1 MSVME
6 KALRQID
13 EQRLTSRAR
22 VNPEDYLSPE
32 FPASPRAPRD
42 LRNAT
47 WLTIVAC
54 VAAGGWYIGSPRDTK
69 ATSAQT
75 NVAAVVADA
84 PPALAVQT
92 AAPAAA
98 SAAQPVAAKPDTD
111 APRPDKA
118 PPAPAWLVQASHV
131 WAAGLHQ
138 DAARLWL
145 NGLRTLP
152 STSLALLVAEHQ
164 TLAQARALHAKWSA
178 ETPLVVLSQ
187 NSGTAKRW
195 MLLALPPAGEIDRVQ
210 QRLSAGLGGPVTW
223 GSVAQWVAPLVPS
236 PAEPAANTDTKATQ
250 ASAPATAPKASASPV
265 TASAQPATAVKAPA
279 VATPAPSATATATAT
294 ATAAPAPRS
303 APAPAATA
311 PAAGPAAAIPSASRP
326 GEPVQISRSDNASE
340 RDKGRV
346 APASRAIDADYQ
358 HIEQLLARGEHGAAL
373 DSAQKL
379 EQQIGV
385 NWRTRYLHGVALSG
399 LGRWP
404 EATAALGE
412 ARQKNAGHARV
423 ALYLAVALQETR
435 DHARALEVLAS
446 ATERH
451 PELPELW
458 LNQGHS
464 LQALGR
470 QGEATQAYQR
480 FLTLSANR
488 PDLQVQREWV
498 QGRLAKDN

>member
-13 EQRLTSRAR
+13 EQRLTGRAR

-32 FPASPRAPRD
+32 FPASPRPPRD

-54 VAAGGWYIGSPRDTK
+54 VAAGSWYIASPHATT
-69 ATSAQT
+69 ATSAQAT
-75 NVAAVVADA
+75 EATEVTKA
-84 PPALAVQT
+84 PPALAVPVV
-92 AAPAAA
+92 APPAAT
-98 SAAQPVAAKPDTD
+98 AAQPVAATPDTA
-111 APRPDKA
+111 APRPEKA

-152 STSLALLVAEHQ
+152 SSTLALLVAEHQ

-187 NSGTAKRW
+187 NSGATKRW

-210 QRLSAGLGGPVTW
+210 QRLSADLGGPVTW
-223 GSVAQWVAPLVPS
+223 GSVAQWVAPLVATS
-236 PAEPAANTDTKATQ
+236 AEPVANTDTKATQ
-250 ASAPATAPKASASPV
+250 ASALATAPKASTPLA
-265 TASAQPATAVKAPA
+265 TASAQPTAPIKPPAAT
-279 VATPAPSATATATAT
+279 TP
-294 ATAAPAPRS
+294 APAPRS

-311 PAAGPAAAIPSASRP
+311 PVAGPAAATPSVSRP
-326 GEPVQISRSDNASE
+326 VEPVQISRSDGAAE

-346 APASRAIDADYQ
+346 APASRVIDADYQ

-385 NWRTRYLHGVALSG
+385 NWRTRYLNGVALSG

-404 EATAALGE
+404 EATAALSE

-435 DHARALEVLAS
+435 EHARALEVLAS
-446 ATERH
+446 ASERH

-480 FLTLSANR
+480 FLALSANR

-498 QGRLAKDN
+498 QGRLPKDN